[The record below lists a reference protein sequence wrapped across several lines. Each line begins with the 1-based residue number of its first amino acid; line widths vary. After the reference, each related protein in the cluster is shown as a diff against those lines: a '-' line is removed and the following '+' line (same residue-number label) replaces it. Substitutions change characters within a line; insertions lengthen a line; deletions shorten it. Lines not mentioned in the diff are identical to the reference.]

1 MKKRTTEKLKYNDS
15 MEMNIKVMKQFLNN
29 KQNEINVRIER
40 KYKIKL
46 RLMKKDKSINFF
58 T

>member
-29 KQNEINVRIER
+29 KQNEINV
-40 KYKIKL
+40 
-46 RLMKKDKSINFF
+46 
-58 T
+58 